1 MNAAVTIDDVR
12 AAAERLAGVV
22 VRTPVKRCDAIDA
35 AAGCEVFFKCEHLQH
50 AGAFKFRGA
59 SNAVMQMSEEAAA
72 RGVVT
77 HSSGNHAQALALA
90 AKQRGIPAWIVM
102 PENAIACKRVATAAH
117 GAVIVDCEPTLVA
130 REDVSA
136 RVLQE
141 TGGTLIHPY
150 DDPRIVAGQGTAALE
165 LLEDVPDLDAIVTP
179 VGGGGLLSGTAIAAD
194 GVAVF
199 GAEPS
204 GADDAVRSLA
214 GGAMV
219 PQDNPQTICDG
230 LRTGL
235 GEWTWP
241 IIRDHAAAIIPV
253 DDAETLA
260 AQVMLREHANER
272 VEVNAAIALAAVLD
286 PVFQETASP
295 GGRVGIILSG
305 GNLPTTC

>member
-1 MNAAVTIDDVR
+1 MKGGVTIDDVR
-12 AAAERLAGVV
+12 SAAKRLSGVV
-22 VRTPVKRCDAIDA
+22 VRTQVTRFDAVDA
-35 AAGCEVFFKCEHLQH
+35 TAGREVFFKCEHMQH

-59 SNAVMQMSEEAAA
+59 SNAVMQLGEEEAA

-90 AKQRGIPAWIVM
+90 AKRRGIPAWIVM
-102 PENAIACKRVATAAH
+102 PENAITCKRAATEAH
-117 GAVIVDCEPTLVA
+117 GAVIVDCEPTLQA

-136 RVLQE
+136 RVLRE

-150 DDPRIVAGQGTAALE
+150 DDPRIIAGQGTAALE

-179 VGGGGLLSGTAIAAD
+179 VGGGGLLSGTAIAAG

-204 GADDAVRSLA
+204 GADDAARSLA
-214 GGAMV
+214 GGRLV

-235 GEWTWP
+235 GQWTWP
-241 IIRDHAAAIIPV
+241 IIRDHVAAIVTV
-253 DDAETLA
+253 DDAAAAA
-260 AQVMLREHANER
+260 AQAMLLEHAGLH
-272 VEVNAAIALAAVLD
+272 VEINAAIALAAVLD
-286 PVFQETASP
+286 EEFPRAM
-295 GGRVGIILSG
+295 RVGIILSG
-305 GNLPTTC
+305 GNLPTSR